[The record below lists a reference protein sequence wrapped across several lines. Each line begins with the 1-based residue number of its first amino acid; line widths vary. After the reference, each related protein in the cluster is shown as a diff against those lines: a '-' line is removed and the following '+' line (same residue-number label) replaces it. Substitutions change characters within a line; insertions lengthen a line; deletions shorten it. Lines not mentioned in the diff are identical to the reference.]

1 MNKKEIIFKTTLEL
15 VNEFG
20 LIGTTISKISKRA
33 NISPGIIYHYFNSKD
48 EIIHQLYKNV
58 EEDFAREINKDN
70 PLNLS
75 ILDCYKQI
83 WISAYN
89 FCIQNYKKMVFIEIY
104 QNSPYFKD
112 CISTARR
119 EFLEMLSKKNEESI
133 MKGELKDLP
142 IESIYAMTGRVAIE
156 LARLHIKGLNPLKSN
171 SIEDMAESI
180 CRSIL
185 I

>member
-89 FCIQNYKKMVFIEIY
+89 FCIQNYKKWYSLRYIKI
-104 QNSPYFKD
+104 PH
-112 CISTARR
+112 I
-119 EFLEMLSKKNEESI
+119 
-133 MKGELKDLP
+133 LKIVSLRQD
-142 IESIYAMTGRVAIE
+142 E
-156 LARLHIKGLNPLKSN
+156 NF
-171 SIEDMAESI
+171 
-180 CRSIL
+180 
-185 I
+185 